1 MAQVALL
8 VQQTSNLGG
17 TEAEGDPADA
27 MAFIER
33 IDDVSQRHGAKGITA
48 VFSVGVPDELVFR
61 LLERPD
67 TVSVVLAEETD
78 FASNRD
84 HQRIGWLRPDGRVGK
99 APGAVGDL
107 VLTFGPPDAFGF
119 ELVRLSLRL
128 GGRRVAHDMLF
139 GFAEPSSLWS
149 LLVSR
154 WWRGANRALQRTL
167 RKTLLSGKFGSLDPF
182 LARTHRRLSRWLAMV
197 GERKP
202 LMRLARQLHET
213 PVAGNSIKNRWMFV
227 TGSLGPGGAERQLVN
242 TLQGLVKRGA
252 SDLHLLA
259 ERLSP
264 APYDFY
270 LSELECT
277 EGLCISELGRDTA
290 IDRADVLAFAKFAE
304 DMPADFRKDILELFL
319 TFRRLRPEVVH
330 AWQDG
335 PSVKAGVAAVLAGV
349 DRIVIGWR
357 TLSPLTSGLY
367 HPCYERILRALAAR
381 DNVVLINNSAAG
393 AHSYADW
400 LRVDRKTI
408 QVIRNGVDFSA
419 LEKPRSDALCAFR
432 QSLDVPA
439 AAPVLGTVF
448 RFGDEKRPMLWLQT
462 AAKVALRLPDVHF
475 LMIGD
480 GTLHEQVKA
489 AAKAWDLEGRVH
501 LPGRTTTP
509 ALALA
514 AMDLFLLTSV
524 YEGLP
529 NVLIE
534 AAALGVPVIS
544 TDVGGVR
551 ETLIHGETGFAVASS
566 RPGTL
571 ADKVVELLVDEGWR
585 DQARLLSPGWVR
597 QRFAM
602 DRMIDETL
610 AAYGVI
616 IGSGKDAD
624 RRLQLSV

>member
-1 MAQVALL
+1 MAQAALL
-8 VQQTSNLGG
+8 VQQPSSSGG
-17 TEAEGDPADA
+17 AEAEGDPADA
-27 MAFIER
+27 TAFIER
-33 IDDVSQRHGAKGITA
+33 INDFSQRHGAKGITA
-48 VFSVGVPDELVFR
+48 VFSVGVPDELVLQ

-67 TVSVVLAEETD
+67 TVSVILAEETD
-78 FASNRD
+78 FASNPD
-84 HQRIGWLRPDGRVGK
+84 HQRMGWLRPDGRVGK

-119 ELVRLSLRL
+119 ELVKLSLRL
-128 GGRRVAHDMLF
+128 GGRRVASDMLF
-139 GFAEPSSLWS
+139 GFTEPLSLWS

-154 WWRGANRALQRTL
+154 WRRGANRALQRTL
-167 RKTLLSGKFGSLDPF
+167 RKTLLSGKFGPLDPF
-182 LARTHRRLSRWLAMV
+182 LARTHRRLLRWFAMV

-202 LMRLARQLHET
+202 LMRLAGLLQET
-213 PVAGNSIKNRWMFV
+213 PIVGSSVKDRWVFV

-242 TLQGLVKRGA
+242 TLQGLMKRGA
-252 SDLHLLA
+252 SDMHLLA

-264 APYDFY
+264 APHDFY

-277 EGLCISELGRDTA
+277 DGLCISELGKGTA

-304 DMPADFRKDILELFL
+304 NMPTDFQKDILELFS

-367 HPCYERILRALAAR
+367 HPCYERIVRALAAR

-393 AHSYADW
+393 AQSYADW

-408 QVIRNGVDFSA
+408 QVIRNGADFSA
-419 LEKPRSDALCAFR
+419 LEKPKPDAVHAFR
-432 QSLDVPA
+432 QSLGVPPT
-439 AAPVLGTVF
+439 APVLGTVF

-462 AAKVALRLPDVHF
+462 AAKVARRLPDVHF

-480 GTLHEQVKA
+480 GVLYAQVKT

-501 LPGRTTTP
+501 LPGRTATP

-566 RPGTL
+566 RPGAL
-571 ADKVVELLVDEGWR
+571 ADKVVELLGDQGWR
-585 DQARLLSPGWVR
+585 NQARLLSPGWVR

-610 AAYGVI
+610 AAYGATM
-616 IGSGKDAD
+616 GTERGTD
-624 RRLQLSV
+624 RRLQLSA